1 MAITASKDINWDE
14 MDVQKVYD
22 AIARIIGKR
31 ENLDIKIK
39 VYKKSDLTPEQI
51 EAIERNNKEKIEN
64 LGR

>member
-1 MAITASKDINWDE
+1 MAITASEDINWDE

-39 VYKKSDLTPEQI
+39 VYKKSDLTQEQI
-51 EAIERNNKEKIEN
+51 EEIQRKNGE
-64 LGR
+64 LV